1 MSRVLTYT
9 VPPELDGRK
18 VRSILQGP
26 LGLSASLVTRLKQRD
41 GAVCLNGNPA
51 RTIDTVRAGDRLTAQ
66 VGDTRAGGLFAPME
80 RKPDILFEDE
90 DLLILNKSA
99 GMATHGK
106 TEKGEC
112 TVANMLS
119 AYLGTVYPFHPVNRL
134 DRGTTGVMCVAKSGY
149 AHNRARLLLHTD
161 SFRREY
167 LAIAR
172 GELEDAHGV
181 IDAPVMKIADKKF
194 GVRPEGAPSVTEYDV
209 LGVSDGLTLLRVR
222 PKSGRTHQIRVHMA
236 YIGHPLLGDR
246 LYGGISDELT
256 RPALHSRALTMT
268 HPVTGEPI
276 CVAAPVPEDMVEVM
290 ARHGLSLPWEA

>member
-9 VPPELDGRK
+9 VPPEQDGRK

-26 LGLSASLVTRLKQRD
+26 LGLSAGLVTRLKQRD
-41 GAVCLNGNPA
+41 GAVCLNGNAA
-51 RTIDTVRAGDRLTAQ
+51 RTIDTVRAGDILTAE
-66 VGDTRAGGLFAPME
+66 VGDTRAGGLFAPMD

-119 AYLGTVYPFHPVNRL
+119 AYLGTAYPFHPVNRL

-149 AHNRARLLLHTD
+149 AHNRARLLLHSPD
-161 SFRREY
+161 FRREY
-167 LAIAR
+167 LAIAV
-172 GELEDAHGV
+172 GEIKDTEGV
-181 IDAPVMKIADKKF
+181 IDAPIMKIADKKF
-194 GVRPEGAPSVTEYDV
+194 GVRPGGAPSVTEYRV
-209 LGVSDGLTLLRVR
+209 LSVSDGLTLLRVLPR
-222 PKSGRTHQIRVHMA
+222 SGRTHQIRVHMA

-246 LYGGISDELT
+246 LYGGISDELS
-256 RPALHSRALTMT
+256 RPALHSRSLCMT

-276 CVAAPVPEDMVEVM
+276 GVTAPVPADLLSVM
-290 ARHGLSLPWEA
+290 ERHGLSLD